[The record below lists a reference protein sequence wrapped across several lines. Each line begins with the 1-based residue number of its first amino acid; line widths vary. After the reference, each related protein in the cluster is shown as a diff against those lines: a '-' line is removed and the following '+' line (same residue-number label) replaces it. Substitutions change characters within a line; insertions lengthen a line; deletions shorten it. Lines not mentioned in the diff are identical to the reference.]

1 MSQLLLS
8 KSYNNVEITNE
19 LKYIKTKKLKN
30 ALLLSVI
37 IYLAYPKERAEE
49 LAEMNEKWEKMLDKS
64 NLTR

>member
-19 LKYIKTKKLKN
+19 LKYIKIKKLKN

-49 LAEMNEKWEKMLDKS
+49 LAEMNEK
-64 NLTR
+64 

>member
-1 MSQLLLS
+1 
-8 KSYNNVEITNE
+8 
-19 LKYIKTKKLKN
+19 
-30 ALLLSVI
+30 LLLSVI